1 MPEFFVV
8 LKKRIGLGGAIML
21 FGIFR
26 IGPFVLVVAIVPLG
40 LLGEWL
46 NAVMCFFLGF
56 ALLGTGLLMQ
66 VYMRNVLAREERQAQ
81 KSSTAANEAAAE
93 QGAVVNKQQEPSSAT
108 NTVAP
113 GRKPIICAMP
123 KCEEVVSDLMHPL
136 CLEHY
141 DDWINKQKPNGP
153 FYCAMPG
160 CSVNTA
166 SKSQPLCKE
175 HWREWSGQSR

>member
-26 IGPFVLVVAIVPLG
+26 IGPFVLVAAIVPLV

-66 VYMRNVLAREERQAQ
+66 VYLRNVLAREERQAQ
-81 KSSTAANEAAAE
+81 KSSTAANEAAATIAAAE
-93 QGAVVNKQQEPSSAT
+93 GGIPT
-108 NTVAP
+108 
-113 GRKPIICAMP
+113 CAMP
-123 KCEEVVSDLMHPL
+123 ECKRNVEVPKHPL
-136 CLEHY
+136 CPECWT
-141 DDWINKQKPNGP
+141 DWKDRQTGNTLD
-153 FYCAMPG
+153 CATPG
-160 CSVNTA
+160 CENTA
-166 SKSQPLCKE
+166 TSLNHPLCRLCWGKWDKE
-175 HWREWSGQSR
+175 NRR